1 MSTPPPPNPWRR
13 KLAAFLPAARGW
25 WLVAGAVL
33 AGLLLFAL
41 VLSGKRER
49 FEFHRAGDGPPGTP
63 GQVFEPLPAPLPAS
77 ESASGMQDQAGEG
90 EAVRIDQHAGAP
102 APPEGMVDP
111 SAAPGA
117 GASPAPETAAAA
129 AVPRLL
135 SAPQPEYPRS
145 ALRAGLT
152 GRVVLRIDVGTDGR
166 PREVVVVES
175 SRHRVL
181 DQAAVR
187 AVQRWRFEPAMRD
200 GVAVPATVQQ
210 VISFDAPR

>member
-1 MSTPPPPNPWRR
+1 QTC
-13 KLAAFLPAARGW
+13 ALP
-25 WLVAGAVL
+25 
-33 AGLLLFAL
+33 
-41 VLSGKRER
+41 
-49 FEFHRAGDGPPGTP
+49 
-63 GQVFEPLPAPLPAS
+63 
-77 ESASGMQDQAGEG
+77 
-90 EAVRIDQHAGAP
+90 IYAGAP

-181 DQAAVR
+181 DR
-187 AVQRWRFEPAMRD
+187 A
-200 GVAVPATVQQ
+200 AVPATVQQ
-210 VISFDAPR
+210 VISFAAPR

>member
-90 EAVRIDQHAGAP
+90 EAVRIDQHAGAS
-102 APPEGMVDP
+102 PP
-111 SAAPGA
+111 
-117 GASPAPETAAAA
+117 PETAAAA

-181 DQAAVR
+181 DRAAVR